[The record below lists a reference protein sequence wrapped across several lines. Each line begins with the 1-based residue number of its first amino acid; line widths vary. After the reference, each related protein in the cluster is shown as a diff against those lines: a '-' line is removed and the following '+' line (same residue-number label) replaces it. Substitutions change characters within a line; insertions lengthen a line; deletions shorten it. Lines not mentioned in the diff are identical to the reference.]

1 MPYLNSL
8 NPKECGEIVL
18 DKKIS
23 KIWNILIKP
32 DKTALKEIKKKNIKF
47 DLIHYDSDKSIDGR
61 NYSYPILWQMLRKKG
76 FFISDDIQDNMS
88 FFKFCKKNDLNFDV
102 IKYKNKFQGV
112 IIK

>member
-32 DKTALKEIKKKNIKF
+32 DKTALKEIKKKILN
-47 DLIHYDSDKSIDGR
+47 LI
-61 NYSYPILWQMLRKKG
+61 
-76 FFISDDIQDNMS
+76 
-88 FFKFCKKNDLNFDV
+88 
-102 IKYKNKFQGV
+102 
-112 IIK
+112 